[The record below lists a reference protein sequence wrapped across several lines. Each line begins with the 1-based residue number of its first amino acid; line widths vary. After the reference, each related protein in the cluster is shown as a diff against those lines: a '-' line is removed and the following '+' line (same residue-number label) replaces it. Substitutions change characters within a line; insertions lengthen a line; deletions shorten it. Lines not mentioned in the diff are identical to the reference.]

1 MNYKPL
7 AILFLVASATIA
19 GCTGVPK
26 GLEPVSGLDADRY
39 LGKWYEIARL
49 DHSFERNLSNVSAM
63 YTAKEKGE
71 IAVLNRGYNEKT
83 GEWKQIEGKAY
94 FVGDETV
101 GSLKV
106 SFFGPFYGGY
116 HILAL
121 DQDDYGYAMVSGP
134 SRSYL
139 WILSRTTKLDETTYS
154 RLVNKAAA
162 LGFDTTELI
171 RVAHDRTA
179 TVQLPVGGAN
189 MESKAAEKLAPCPD
203 TPNCVSSLAGDQKHF
218 IEPISYEGE
227 SAAAR
232 QELLGILDSLKRV
245 RVVRIEDDYIHA
257 EFVSSIFRFVD
268 DVEFY
273 FDEDRKLVQVRSA
286 SRTGYSDLGVN
297 RRRIEEIRK
306 QFHQEKKD
314 WVPGP
319 QSNQPSGRHKLQTE

>member
-1 MNYKPL
+1 MNYKTL
-7 AILFLVASATIA
+7 GILFLVTTAAII
-19 GCTGVPK
+19 GCTSVPK
-26 GLEPVSGLDADRY
+26 GLEPVSGFDADRY

-49 DHSFERNLSNVSAM
+49 DHSFERNLSNVSAI

-83 GEWKQIEGKAY
+83 GEWEQIEGNAR
-94 FVGDETV
+94 FVGDESV

-121 DQDDYGYAMVSGP
+121 DKEDYGYAMVSGP

-139 WILSRTTKLDETTYS
+139 WILSRTTELDEAIYS
-154 RLVNKAAA
+154 SLVTKATA

-171 RVAHDRTA
+171 RVAHDRAAKT
-179 TVQLPVGGAN
+179 QLPVGGAN
-189 MESKAAEKLAPCPD
+189 MVSKATDKLRPCPA

-227 SAAAR
+227 SAVAQ
-232 QELLGILDSLKRV
+232 QELLGVLKSFKRV
-245 RVVRIEDDYIHA
+245 RMVRVEEGYIHA

-273 FDEDRKLVQVRSA
+273 FDSSRKLIQVRSA

-297 RRRIEEIRK
+297 RRRIEAIRE
-306 QFHQEKKD
+306 QFDQKEKYK
-314 WVPGP
+314 PM
-319 QSNQPSGRHKLQTE
+319 

>member
-1 MNYKPL
+1 MNYKTL
-7 AILFLVASATIA
+7 GILFLVTTAAII
-19 GCTGVPK
+19 GCTSVPK
-26 GLEPVSGLDADRY
+26 GLEPVSGFDADRY

-49 DHSFERNLSNVSAM
+49 DHSFERNLSNVSAI

-83 GEWKQIEGKAY
+83 GEWEQIEGNAR
-94 FVGDETV
+94 FVGDESV

-121 DQDDYGYAMVSGP
+121 DKEDYGYAMVSGP

-139 WILSRTTKLDETTYS
+139 WILSRTTELDEAIYS
-154 RLVNKAAA
+154 SLVTKATA
-162 LGFDTTELI
+162 LGFDTTEFI
-171 RVAHDRTA
+171 RVAHDRAA
-179 TVQLPVGGAN
+179 TTQLPVGGAN
-189 MESKAAEKLAPCPD
+189 MVSKATDKLRPCPA

-227 SAAAR
+227 SAVAQ
-232 QELLGILDSLKRV
+232 QELLGVLKSFKRV
-245 RVVRIEDDYIHA
+245 RMVRVEESYIHA
-257 EFVSSIFRFVD
+257 EFVSSFFRFVD

-273 FDEDRKLVQVRSA
+273 FDNAKKLIQVRSA

-306 QFHQEKKD
+306 QFDQKE
-314 WVPGP
+314 
-319 QSNQPSGRHKLQTE
+319 QPS